1 MRVFITSIAELSQNF
16 FNSDPLKFNQY
27 FAITP
32 DYQKYC
38 LGANLPTHFTIT
50 LAKEAMLI
58 HDIAIHLLAGGYKLT
73 TGTVKGICAI
83 ASGILGLETDHQ
95 TPSKQAAVHFG
106 FACVYAADIFVSIT
120 NINNTYPQH
129 LIDKIKNVFVNFLE
143 VPSKEITIEYIV
155 DPEIEKALKKKQAEA
170 EEKELALQEEQ
181 RKAKE
186 QEELLKKTQQ
196 ELEDTR
202 NSDFFSEKELQELF
216 TEVPKVADTATYE
229 EDHIKKEL
237 KVTTTSFIIDNKK
250 LRTDPSQ
257 YMLTYT
263 NGIDSDDDTDLLS
276 QEDLWFEDEFSENE
290 TVVKKQKE
298 QLLKEEKKSIEEFPL
313 KNPKTL
319 ETKKITSLKKVSRR
333 PKKKTSSN
341 NNLSQIS
348 ARARRLEYS
357 EEIRSHSKKTL
368 AS

>member
-38 LGANLPTHFTIT
+38 LGANLPTRFTIT

-202 NSDFFSEKELQELF
+202 NSDFFSEEELQELF

-229 EDHIKKEL
+229 GDHIKKEL
-237 KVTTTSFIIDNKK
+237 KTITTSFIIDNEK
-250 LRTDPSQ
+250 LKTDPSQ
-257 YMLTYT
+257 YTLTYT
-263 NGIDSDDDTDLLS
+263 DGIESDDDTDLLS
-276 QEDLWFEDEFSENE
+276 QENLWFEDEFSKNE
-290 TVVKKQKE
+290 TVVEKE
-298 QLLKEEKKSIEEFPL
+298 QLLKEEKKSIEKFSL
-313 KNPKTL
+313 KNPETL
-319 ETKKITSLKKVSRR
+319 ATKQITPPNKVYKCL
-333 PKKKTSSN
+333 KKKTSSN
-341 NNLSQIS
+341 KDLVQIS
-348 ARARRLEYS
+348 ARARRLNYS
-357 EEIRSHSKKTL
+357 EEIRNRSKKTL